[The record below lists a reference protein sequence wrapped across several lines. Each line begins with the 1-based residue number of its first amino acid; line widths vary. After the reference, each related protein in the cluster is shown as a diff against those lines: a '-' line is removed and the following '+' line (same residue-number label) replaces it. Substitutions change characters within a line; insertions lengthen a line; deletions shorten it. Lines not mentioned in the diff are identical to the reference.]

1 MKKWKEKWAAVSRG
15 KKLLVY
21 TTVLLICVMVSY
33 VAIGSPSFCPRMEF
47 RRLEKAYMVG
57 PSTILAEFEQHAFPC
72 NHVIVGETEDSYIL
86 CAFGSSYF
94 RFTEYFWYPKT
105 GSMAVY
111 QLPGSSFY
119 TTQFGKSRPMT
130 LILFD
135 LEPQAV
141 RAELELD
148 FLVSEETGKSMHFSA
163 TAQRQYD
170 HFFLFDFHGD
180 DDFYS
185 SLHAILTDIAETCRE
200 YGRYD
205 QYVTV
210 RLYDAQGQLLREET
224 ILAGPTLPEAP

>member
-21 TTVLLICVMVSY
+21 TTVLLICVTVSY
-33 VAIGSPSFCPRMEF
+33 VAIGSPSFSPRMEF

-57 PSTILAEFEQHAFPC
+57 PSTILAEFELDIVWEK
-72 NHVIVGETEDSYIL
+72 HVFIGETEDSYIL
-86 CAFGSSYF
+86 HAISDDNFF
-94 RFTEYFWYPKT
+94 FTNFYCYPKT
-105 GSMAVY
+105 NAPA
-111 QLPGSSFY
+111 LFHIPGSSARVNLL
-119 TTQFGKSRPMT
+119 GDSEPMM

-135 LEPQAV
+135 LEPRAV
-141 RAELELD
+141 RAELEMD
-148 FLVSEETGKSMHFSA
+148 CPHPTKEGETVHISVES
-163 TAQRQYD
+163 QRKYD
-170 HFFLFDFHGD
+170 KFFLFYFRGLAHD
-180 DDFYS
+180 DT
-185 SLHAILTDIAETCRE
+185 LEDIYADLAKTCRE